1 MIAIFEAE
9 AWEKE
14 FLSTHLTGQEI
25 VFVDNVLEQG
35 RDYEEKIFSADILCV
50 FAYSQV
56 TAEILK
62 KFPNLKFIATRST
75 GYDHIDLSFCKEKG
89 IVVSNVPHY
98 GVHTIA
104 EHTFALILTLSRK
117 IIPSVERTKKGDF
130 SIHDL
135 EGMQLYQKT
144 LGVVGVG
151 NIGSIVAEIA
161 MGFGMQVVA
170 YNHHPDPE
178 LEAKGVRFVSLEELL
193 KISDVVT
200 IHVPLVAETKHLIN
214 KENIQLMK
222 KGSLLINAA
231 RGPIVETE
239 AILDGLQKSIL
250 SGVGLDVLEEEC
262 NMREERELLSKEFS
276 QTCDL
281 KTQLMDHMLLQRDD
295 VVITPHNAWH
305 STEALNQILE
315 TTVGNIQGFLQGKPE
330 NVVLDGT
337 QKPQ

>member
-104 EHTFALILTLSRK
+104 EHTFALILALSRK